1 MVLYIYTYKH
11 IYSYIMTCA
20 YISIHTNTNL
30 IYINMKKDNITSDE
44 LSYCLMILDQF
55 SFKNTIKGTRTMAIK

>member
-1 MVLYIYTYKH
+1 
-11 IYSYIMTCA
+11 MTCA

-44 LSYCLMILDQF
+44 PSYCLMILDQF